1 MWTRSDAAM
10 KQPSTRTY
18 AEFTA
23 RAPLAHRARA
33 IARDLAIRAL
43 AIGRRIGGRGWVRFV
58 YYHHV
63 FADEQAGFARQLRFL
78 SGQGEFLSLDDA
90 LSVLRRERSANGRY
104 FCVGFDDGLESCA
117 TGALP
122 VLAEMRVPAVFYVVS
137 DLIGHSFAADDAIA
151 RDAFGF
157 QGRDTALEFMTW
169 EDCRALA
176 AAGMTVGSHSRS
188 HANLA
193 LLDRAQA
200 LAEMTDSKQAI
211 ERALGRE
218 CRHFCA
224 PYGQPVRHFDQMRD
238 PSLAREAGYASFA
251 SSARGAMTAGSDPF
265 LIKRDHLLAN
275 WGEHQLR
282 YFLSRG

>member
-1 MWTRSDAAM
+1 MQ
-10 KQPSTRTY
+10 QPPTRTY

-43 AIGRRIGGRGWVRFV
+43 AIGRRIVGNDWVRFV

-63 FADEQAGFARQLRFL
+63 FTDEQARFARQLRFL
-78 SGQGEFLSLDDA
+78 AGQGEFVSLDDA
-90 LSVLRRERSANGRY
+90 LSVLRRERPHAGRY
-104 FCVGFDDGLESCA
+104 FCVGFDDGLKSCA

-122 VLAEMRVPAVFYVVS
+122 VLAEMRVPAAFYVVS
-137 DLIGHSFAADDAIA
+137 DLVGRTLDAGDA
-151 RDAFGF
+151 LSRDVFGF
-157 QGRDTALEFMTW
+157 KGGTTALEFMSW
-169 EDCRALA
+169 EDCRTLA

-188 HANLA
+188 HARLSG
-193 LLDRAQA
+193 LDRARA
-200 LAEMTDSKQAI
+200 LAEMADSKRAI
-211 ERALGRE
+211 ERQLGRE

-224 PYGQPVRHFDQMRD
+224 PYGLPGRDFDLMRD
-238 PSLAREAGYASFA
+238 PALAREAGYASFA
-251 SSARGAMTAGSDPF
+251 SGARGAMTPGGDPF
-265 LIKRDHLLAN
+265 LLRRDHLLAN

>member
-1 MWTRSDAAM
+1 M
-10 KQPSTRTY
+10 PPPPTRTY

-23 RAPLAHRARA
+23 RAPLADRARA

-43 AIGRRIGGRGWVRFV
+43 AIGRRIGGQGWVRFV

-90 LSVLRRERSANGRY
+90 LSVLRRERPHAGRY
-104 FCVGFDDGLESCA
+104 FCVGFDDGLKSCFG
-117 TGALP
+117 GALP

-137 DLIGHSFAADDAIA
+137 DLIGRSFAAADALA
-151 RDAFGF
+151 RDDFGF
-157 QGRDTALEFMTW
+157 KGDDTALEFMTW

-188 HANLA
+188 HARL
-193 LLDRAQA
+193 LGLDRARA
-200 LAEMTDSKQAI
+200 LAEMTDSKREI
-211 ERALGRE
+211 ERELGRD

-224 PYGQPVRHFDQMRD
+224 PYGLPGRDFDPMRD
-238 PSLAREAGYASFA
+238 PLLAREAGYASFA
-251 SSARGAMTAGSDPF
+251 SGARGAMTPGGDPF
-265 LIKRDHLLAN
+265 LLKRDHLLAN

-282 YFLSRG
+282 YFLTRG

>member
-1 MWTRSDAAM
+1 M
-10 KQPSTRTY
+10 KQPPTRTY

-23 RAPLAHRARA
+23 RAPLAGRARA
-33 IARDLAIRAL
+33 IARDMAIRAL
-43 AIGRRIGGRGWVRFV
+43 ALGRRIGGGGWVRFV

-78 SGQGEFLSLDDA
+78 SGQGEFLALDDA
-90 LSVLRRERSANGRY
+90 LSVLRRERPADGRY
-104 FCVGFDDGLESCA
+104 FCVGFDDGLKSCA

-137 DLIGHSFAADDAIA
+137 DLVGRSFAADDALA
-151 RDAFGF
+151 RDVFGF
-157 QGRDTALEFMTW
+157 QGGDTALEFMTW

-176 AAGMTVGSHSRS
+176 AAGMAVGSHSRS
-188 HANLA
+188 HARLA
-193 LLDRAQA
+193 GLDRALA
-200 LAEMTDSKQAI
+200 LAEMADSKRAI
-211 ERALGRE
+211 EREIGQQ

-224 PYGQPVRHFDQMRD
+224 PYGLPGRDFDQMRD
-238 PSLAREAGYASFA
+238 PSLASEAGYASFA
-251 SSARGAMTAGSDPF
+251 SGARGAMAAGSDPF